1 MKVIKGDTVQV
12 LSGKDAGKQGRVVRV
27 FPVARRVLVEGV
39 NMVKRH
45 EKVRPASGRGGVT
58 GGIIHKEL
66 PVDASNVAVVCSSC
80 DKPTRVGY
88 EVGLEGKERV
98 CKKCGGKL

>member
-1 MKVIKGDTVQV
+1 MKVIKGDTVKV
-12 LSGKDAGKQGRVVRV
+12 LTGKDAGKQGRVVRV
-27 FPVARRVLVEGV
+27 IPEAKRVLVEGV

-45 EKVRPASGRGGVT
+45 EKIRQATGRGGVT

-66 PVDASNVAVVCSSC
+66 PVHVSNVAVVCSSC

-88 EVGLEGKERV
+88 ATGLEGKERV

>member
-1 MKVIKGDTVQV
+1 MKVIKGDTVEI
-12 LSGKDAGKQGRVVRV
+12 LTGKDAGKQGRVVRV
-27 FPVARRVLVEGV
+27 IPDAKRVLVENV

-45 EKVRPASGRGGVT
+45 EKVRAAQGRGGVT
-58 GGIIHKEL
+58 GGIINKEM
-66 PVDASNVAVVCSSC
+66 PVDVSNVAVVCSTC

-88 EVGLEGKERV
+88 TVGLEGKERV

>member
-27 FPVARRVLVEGV
+27 LPAAQRVLVEGV

-66 PVDASNVAVVCSSC
+66 PVHVSNVAVICGSC
-80 DKPTRVGY
+80 NRPTRVGFT
-88 EVGLEGKERV
+88 VGREGKERV
-98 CKKCGGKL
+98 CKKCGGTL

>member
-1 MKVIKGDTVQV
+1 MKVIKGDTVEI
-12 LSGKDAGKQGRVVRV
+12 LTGKDAGKQGRVVRV
-27 FPVARRVLVEGV
+27 DPTKRRVLVEGV
-39 NMVKRH
+39 NIVKRH
-45 EKVRPASGRGGVT
+45 EKLRPAQGRSGVT
-58 GGIIHKEL
+58 GGIVSKEM

-88 EVGLEGKERV
+88 DAGLEGKERV